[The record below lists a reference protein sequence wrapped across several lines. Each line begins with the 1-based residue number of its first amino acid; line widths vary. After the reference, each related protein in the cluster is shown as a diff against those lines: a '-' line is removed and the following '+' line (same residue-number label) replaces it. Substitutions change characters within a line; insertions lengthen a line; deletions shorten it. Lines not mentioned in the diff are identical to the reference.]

1 MSLSCLDASLAIKPV
16 FSNFRSVILT
26 SGTMSPLDI
35 YPKILD
41 FVPFV
46 NKSIDIELSRNSIN
60 PIFITKGED

>member
-1 MSLSCLDASLAIKPV
+1 
-16 FSNFRSVILT
+16 
-26 SGTMSPLDI
+26 MSPLDI